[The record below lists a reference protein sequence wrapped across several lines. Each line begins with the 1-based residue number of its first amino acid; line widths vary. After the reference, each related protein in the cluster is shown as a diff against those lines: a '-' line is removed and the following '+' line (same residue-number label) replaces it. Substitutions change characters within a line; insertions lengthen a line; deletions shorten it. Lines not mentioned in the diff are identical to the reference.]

1 MVDVKIGKGQGITQ
15 AIKAKIQN
23 DGGTIAPTVNESVW
37 SQVMAEVKNA
47 QDSNSVTSTV
57 DGENKNYAY
66 EGDGDATK
74 INDRSTWATSF
85 KVVKDQVIH
94 FAESTWNKIVA
105 LLSGN
110 PTKEDF
116 KFDVPKAED
125 DKDINV
131 DGLKEDKEEPE
142 PKEEPHF
149 EDLPSGAKVKLR
161 DIVNVGQ
168 EGSKEAVVKTKE
180 NGAKV
185 YHQAVTD
192 PETGEMKMGQR
203 LAVDR
208 RGLRKDEY
216 YTIDNTIPN
225 GAEVDKKTVDGQKDI
240 LNYEIKENDGKTHRY
255 LMVEDNGT
263 YTKGDELIKIAGSNK
278 FMSTTKLNDRISQT
292 FKDPR
297 LNLSVLKENGIDV
310 QVINSAG
317 EDYVIY
323 KKDGRTINGSELS
336 LAVKDIQIK
345 LTNPEDVSES
355 NI

>member
-1 MVDVKIGKGQGITQ
+1 MVDVKIVNGQGITQ

-23 DGGTIAPTVNESVW
+23 DGVTIASNVNNSVW
-37 SQVMAEVKNA
+37 SQVMAEVKSA
-47 QDSNSVTSTV
+47 QDSNNVTSTV
-57 DGENKNYAY
+57 CGETKNYAY
-66 EGDGDATK
+66 EGDGDANK
-74 INDRSTWATSF
+74 INDSSTWATSF

-94 FAESTWNKIVA
+94 FADDTWNKIVA
-105 LLSGN
+105 LLSGK
-110 PTKEDF
+110 PTKDDF
-116 KFDVPKAED
+116 KFEVPKEGD
-125 DKDINV
+125 NDINV
-131 DGLKEDKEEPE
+131 DDLKEDEGEPE

-149 EDLPSGAKVKLR
+149 EDLPSGAKMKLR

-168 EGSKEAVVKTKE
+168 EGSKEAVVMTKE

-208 RGLRKDEY
+208 RGLRKNEY

-225 GAEVDKKTVDGQKDI
+225 GAEVDKKTVDGQKDV

-255 LMVEDNGT
+255 LMVDQNGT
-263 YTKGDELIKIAGSNK
+263 YTKGDELIMIAGSNK
-278 FMSTTKLNDRISQT
+278 FMSTTKLNDRISKM
-292 FKDPR
+292 FKDQR

-323 KKDGRTINGSELS
+323 KKDGRAINGDELRS
-336 LAVKDIQIK
+336 AIQYIQMK
-345 LTNPEDVSES
+345 LTNQED
-355 NI
+355 